1 MSWWK
6 RQGELVLVP
15 AEYNPEEVLH
25 AVDGST
31 VVGMVTSSDVYRGQ
45 FRAGVYGRD
54 TVWMRGLP
62 LSGTHWICVS
72 EDGGERLVDKP
83 QAGTEEF
90 RSPQEAL
97 AAIARNRL
105 L

>member
-6 RQGELVLVP
+6 RRGELVLVP
-15 AEYNPEEVLH
+15 ADYNPEEVLY

-31 VVGMVTSSDVYRGQ
+31 VVGMVTTSDVYPGQ
-45 FRAGVYGRD
+45 FRAGVYARD
-54 TVWMRGLP
+54 TVRMHGVP
-62 LSGTHWICVS
+62 VSGTHWICVS

-90 RSPQEAL
+90 RSPEEAL
-97 AAIARNRL
+97 AAIGRNRL